1 LWVVFEAMG
10 ITKTIAKESRVVVA
24 SVGRHI
30 LKPAHRVMAVLA
42 NVKLVLRRVS
52 IGFMSVSCTL
62 NTAPHQQNF
71 TFCMKPLGERRK
83 SFIMV
88 KPLDTVS
95 HALKTV

>member
-42 NVKLVLRRVS
+42 NVKLVLIVRPPSTRADNVPVRPPV
-52 IGFMSVSCTL
+52 IL
-62 NTAPHQQNF
+62 
-71 TFCMKPLGERRK
+71 R
-83 SFIMV
+83 I
-88 KPLDTVS
+88 
-95 HALKTV
+95 

>member
-42 NVKLVLRRVS
+42 NVKLVRRQVS
-52 IGFMSVSCTL
+52 MGSMSVSCTL
-62 NTAPHQQNF
+62 NTASHQQNF
-71 TFCMKPLGERRK
+71 TFLHETLRREKER
-83 SFIMV
+83 
-88 KPLDTVS
+88 VS
-95 HALKTV
+95 PW